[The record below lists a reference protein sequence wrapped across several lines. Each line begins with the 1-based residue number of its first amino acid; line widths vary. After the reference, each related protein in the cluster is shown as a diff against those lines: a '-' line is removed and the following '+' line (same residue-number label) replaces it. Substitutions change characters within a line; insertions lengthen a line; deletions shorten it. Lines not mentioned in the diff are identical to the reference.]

1 MTSVVVTLPSFS
13 AYIKAENDDFLIA
26 ENLDYL
32 ITEDQPGV
40 QSVVL
45 LNGVFVEA
53 NADSFPSGLQAN
65 FSTGTVFVTGEVVAF
80 VAGVQSIGLI
90 GTVNVWGPVNTSQ
103 IANWT
108 PITNS
113 TNTWSQIPT

>member
-45 LNGVFVEA
+45 INGVFVAAEA
-53 NADSFPSGLQAN
+53 NAITTGVQAL
-65 FSTGTVFVTGEVVAF
+65 FSTGAATVVGAAGAAVTGVQTI
-80 VAGVQSIGLI
+80 GVIGFA
-90 GTVNVWGPVNTSQ
+90 NVWGLVDTNQ

-108 PITNS
+108 QIATPS
-113 TNTWSQIPT
+113 TTWTQVPT